1 VSILLLIVVIGLAA
15 SFLADA
21 VTFRSGPKAFYVTF
35 WAIAIFIG
43 SGAYYLFH

>member
-35 WAIAIFIG
+35 WAIAIVG
-43 SGAYYLFH
+43 GAGTYYFFH